1 MDMFMDIAM
10 EMSLSMGDSAQS
22 IPLSIH
28 MDCQMDCVKEP
39 PMAYMGMAISA
50 MGQNANALA
59 YVTKEGEDVILYT
72 SADNGATWH
81 RTVNPEGNQLPQSP
95 DEVMDLLT
103 GQNIQAQKTGT
114 AEVNGKPATVYTGK
128 VNGQQLQQI
137 LNSTGAAGEMSEAV
151 GMDVP
156 EEALANLGDILVTFM
171 IDEET
176 GLPVRYIVDMTAA
189 MGDLMAAA
197 MAESMSG
204 ADMEGLELKIDVS
217 SAILDVT
224 LSRFDGVEPI
234 VIPEAALDA
243 PEA

>member
-1 MDMFMDIAM
+1 
-10 EMSLSMGDSAQS
+10 
-22 IPLSIH
+22 
-28 MDCQMDCVKEP
+28 
-39 PMAYMGMAISA
+39 
-50 MGQNANALA
+50 
-59 YVTKEGEDVILYT
+59 
-72 SADNGATWH
+72 
-81 RTVNPEGNQLPQSP
+81 
-95 DEVMDLLT
+95 
-103 GQNIQAQKTGT
+103 
-114 AEVNGKPATVYTGK
+114 
-128 VNGQQLQQI
+128 
-137 LNSTGAAGEMSEAV
+137 MSEAV

-204 ADMEGLELKIDVS
+204 ADMEGLELKVDVS

-224 LSRFDGVEPI
+224 LSRFDGVDPI
-234 VIPEAALDA
+234 VIPEAALNA